1 MGVSPNREEFARRQ
15 AVIMRLIVCAAVAAT
30 ASAFVA
36 PGPSQAARQA
46 VRISASREASTCRR
60 RGDGELPASFSKRDP
75 VTNWR
80 VSGTVV
86 GCEVAGVE
94 NTQEMR
100 LCSRRRL
107 QLVQESRQKGVAKRS
122 AHLLVSHSR

>member
-1 MGVSPNREEFARRQ
+1 MAYSGA
-15 AVIMRLIVCAAVAAT
+15 
-30 ASAFVA
+30 ASAVYGGVA
-36 PGPSQAARQA
+36 
-46 VRISASREASTCRR
+46 ICRR

-94 NTQEMR
+94 NTQELR

-107 QLVQESRQKGVAKRS
+107 QLVQESRQKGARKAARRS